1 MFDSAILGA
10 LLIFGLRIVDV
21 AIGTLRMLYA
31 VRGRRIVAATLG
43 ATEAFIF
50 IYAIAHVFKNID
62 SHYNKIGYALGYAVG
77 SVVGITIEK
86 WIASGSILARII
98 GRDDAAKLCEA
109 LRGAHFGVTTL
120 KGEGR
125 EGQVTILFI
134 VLPRRRGKELLH
146 LVREFDPDA
155 FITLEPI
162 NHAAGGYLPH
172 SAGPMTVRK

>member
-1 MFDSAILGA
+1 MSAILGA
-10 LLIFGLRIVDV
+10 LLIFGLRIIDV

-50 IYAIAHVFKNID
+50 IYAITYVFQNLD
-62 SHYNKIGYALGYAVG
+62 NHYNKFGYALGYAVG

-86 WIASGSILARII
+86 WIASGSLLARII
-98 GRDDAAKLCEA
+98 SRDNSGKLCES

-120 KGEGR
+120 QGAGR
-125 EGQVTILFI
+125 EGQVTILFL
-134 VLPRRRGKELLH
+134 VLPRRRGKELLQ
-146 LVREFDPDA
+146 LVEQLDPDA

-162 NHAAGGYLPH
+162 NHAAG
-172 SAGPMTVRK
+172 